1 MPKISIPPT
10 RSNLIRIKKELQFAR
25 EGYEILDRK
34 REVLTT
40 ELIRMAHDASV
51 LQEEMWKLQAEA
63 YRALEKA
70 QLTMGEEHVEWAALA
85 AHKSVDVQLKFRGIM
100 GVPLPIVEA
109 SGGPPEMP
117 YSLGDTSVTLDEAS
131 AALGEDVRQ
140 LDSARA
146 LASTR
151 AVQLC
156 LLIAGVAHARL
167 LERTPDYVA
176 GLSIGAYP
184 AAVIAGA
191 LDFADAVRLVSL
203 RGELMQQAYPQGYG
217 MTALIGPDLS
227 TVETLLAE
235 IHRPETPVYLANINA
250 DNQTVIAGSDEA
262 MQRVAQRVKGNGI
275 AKRLAVSVPSH
286 CALLERPAQ
295 ALAEAFVTLKA
306 PRITYLSSTRAR
318 PIHDPA
324 QLRDDLAFNMCRVV
338 DWRGTVQSAYE
349 RGVRL
354 QIELPPGAVL
364 TGLSRRVFEQG
375 TVIACEGA
383 RLDTL
388 QALLEEE
395 DRHHR

>member
-1 MPKISIPPT
+1 MSSLLVFPGQGAQRT
-10 RSNLIRIKKELQFAR
+10 
-25 EGYEILDRK
+25 G
-34 REVLTT
+34 
-40 ELIRMAHDASV
+40 M
-51 LQEEMWKLQAEA
+51 LQALPA
-63 YRALEKA
+63 D
-70 QLTMGEEHVEWAALA
+70 VLA
-85 AHKSVDVQLKFRGIM
+85 
-100 GVPLPIVEA
+100 EA
-109 SGGPPEMP
+109 S
-117 YSLGDTSVTLDEAS
+117 D
-131 AALGEDVRQ
+131 ALGEDVRR
-140 LDSARA
+140 LDSAQA

-156 LLIAGVAHARL
+156 LLITGVAHARQL
-167 LERTPDYVA
+167 QHTPDFVA

-217 MTALIGPDLS
+217 MTALIGPQLS
-227 TVETLLAE
+227 SVEALLAE
-235 IHRPETPVYLANINA
+235 IHSPQTPVYLANINA
-250 DNQTVIAGSDEA
+250 DNQTVIAGSDAA
-262 MQRVAQRVKGNGI
+262 MQRVADRIKGNGV

-286 CALLERPAQ
+286 CALLDEPAQ
-295 ALAEAFVTLKA
+295 VLARAFVPLRA

-318 PIHDPA
+318 PIHNPD
-324 QLRDDLAFNMCRVV
+324 QLRDDLAFNMCRIV

-354 QIELPPGAVL
+354 QIELPPGSVL
-364 TGLSRRVFEQG
+364 TGLSRRVFEHG

-395 DRHHR
+395 ERRHR

>member
-1 MPKISIPPT
+1 MSSLLVFPGQGAQRT
-10 RSNLIRIKKELQFAR
+10 
-25 EGYEILDRK
+25 G
-34 REVLTT
+34 
-40 ELIRMAHDASV
+40 M
-51 LQEEMWKLQAEA
+51 LQA
-63 YRALEKA
+63 LP
-70 QLTMGEEHVEWAALA
+70 GDVLA
-85 AHKSVDVQLKFRGIM
+85 
-100 GVPLPIVEA
+100 EA
-109 SGGPPEMP
+109 S
-117 YSLGDTSVTLDEAS
+117 D
-131 AALGEDVRQ
+131 ALGEDVRR
-140 LDSARA
+140 LDSAQA

-156 LLIAGVAHARL
+156 LLITGVAHARQL
-167 LERTPDYVA
+167 QHTPDFVA

-217 MTALIGPDLS
+217 MTALIGPQLS
-227 TVETLLAE
+227 SVEVLLAE
-235 IHRPETPVYLANINA
+235 IHSPQTPVYLANINA
-250 DNQTVIAGSDEA
+250 DNQTVIAGSDAA
-262 MQRVAQRVKGNGI
+262 MQRVADRIKGNGV

-286 CALLERPAQ
+286 CALLDEPAQ
-295 ALAEAFVTLKA
+295 VLARAFVPLRA

-318 PIHDPA
+318 PIHNPD
-324 QLRDDLAFNMCRVV
+324 QLRDDLAFNMCRIV

-354 QIELPPGAVL
+354 QIELPPGSVL
-364 TGLSRRVFEQG
+364 TGLSRRVFEHG

-395 DRHHR
+395 ERRHR

>member
-1 MPKISIPPT
+1 MSSLLVFPGQGAQRT
-10 RSNLIRIKKELQFAR
+10 
-25 EGYEILDRK
+25 G
-34 REVLTT
+34 
-40 ELIRMAHDASV
+40 M
-51 LQEEMWKLQAEA
+51 LQA
-63 YRALEKA
+63 LP
-70 QLTMGEEHVEWAALA
+70 GDVLA
-85 AHKSVDVQLKFRGIM
+85 
-100 GVPLPIVEA
+100 EA
-109 SGGPPEMP
+109 S
-117 YSLGDTSVTLDEAS
+117 D
-131 AALGEDVRQ
+131 ALGEDVRQ
-140 LDSARA
+140 LDSAQA

-156 LLIAGVAHARL
+156 LLITGVAHARQL
-167 LERTPDYVA
+167 QRTPDFVA

-217 MTALIGPDLS
+217 MTALIGPQLS
-227 TVETLLAE
+227 SVEALLAE
-235 IHRPETPVYLANINA
+235 IHSPQTPVYLANINA
-250 DNQTVIAGSDEA
+250 DNQTVIAGSDAA
-262 MQRVAQRVKGNGI
+262 MQRVAARIKGNGV

-286 CALLERPAQ
+286 CALLDEPAQ
-295 ALAEAFVTLKA
+295 VLARAFVPLRA

-318 PIHDPA
+318 PIHNPD
-324 QLRDDLAFNMCRVV
+324 QLRDDLAFNMCRIV

-354 QIELPPGAVL
+354 QIELPPGSVL
-364 TGLSRRVFEQG
+364 TGLSRRVFEHG

-395 DRHHR
+395 ERRHR

>member
-1 MPKISIPPT
+1 MSSLLVFPGQGAQRT
-10 RSNLIRIKKELQFAR
+10 
-25 EGYEILDRK
+25 G
-34 REVLTT
+34 
-40 ELIRMAHDASV
+40 M
-51 LQEEMWKLQAEA
+51 LQALPA
-63 YRALEKA
+63 DVLE
-70 QLTMGEEHVEWAALA
+70 
-85 AHKSVDVQLKFRGIM
+85 
-100 GVPLPIVEA
+100 EA
-109 SGGPPEMP
+109 S
-117 YSLGDTSVTLDEAS
+117 D
-131 AALGEDVRQ
+131 ALGEDVRQ
-140 LDSARA
+140 LDSAQA
-146 LASTR
+146 LATTR

-156 LLIAGVAHARL
+156 LLITGVAHARQL
-167 LERTPDYVA
+167 QRAPDYVA

-191 LDFADAVRLVSL
+191 LDFADALTLVSL
-203 RGELMQQAYPQGYG
+203 RGELMQKAYPQGYG
-217 MTALIGPDLS
+217 MTALIGPELS
-227 TVETLLAE
+227 TVEKLLAE
-235 IHRPETPVYLANINA
+235 TNGPDTPVYLANINA

-262 MQRVAQRVKGNGI
+262 MRRVAERIKGNGI

-286 CALLERPAQ
+286 CALLEAPAQ

-318 PIHDPA
+318 PIHNPQ

-354 QIELPPGAVL
+354 QIELPPGTVL

-388 QALLEEE
+388 QALLQEEE
-395 DRHHR
+395 RRHR